1 MSRIL
6 LVGAGAV
13 GGRAARQLVETPGVD
28 ELLVVDARP
37 KRAGD
42 VAELMGEHATTIDWQ
57 PGTPIPDGVDAV
69 ACAVPAGD
77 DVTIVRDAL
86 EAGVPVRIGH
96 RRHHRDPGPARA
108 RRAPRRTPACPSSSA
123 PGSRP
128 VSSDV
133 LVRHAADGLDT
144 IDDVNVA
151 RWGAAGDASASTVRV
166 ALADR
171 GAELR
176 DGEIVPLAKR
186 GGEEL
191 IWFPNPVDAR
201 GCEPVSNG
209 LELLLHAVPGL
220 GRATIRFSRRREAGL
235 DAPAPCRPGERVGCD
250 PGRGLGHARPDRTS
264 PSSTARSSAPRSP
277 PARCSRSRVAAL
289 AGALPGLVEHRP
301 GVHGLGRIVVPR
313 AFLAELARR
322 GVKVAVFEGVPVA

>member
-1 MSRIL
+1 MS
-6 LVGAGAV
+6 
-13 GGRAARQLVETPGVD
+13 TP
-28 ELLVVDARP
+28 
-37 KRAGD
+37 
-42 VAELMGEHATTIDWQ
+42 TTIDWQ

-86 EAGVPVRIGH
+86 EAGVPVRVGH

-108 RRAPRRTPACPSSSA
+108 RRAPRREAGVPVIVGAGLA
-123 PGSRP
+123 PGL
-128 VSSDV
+128 SDV

-220 GRATIRFSRRREAGL
+220 GRATIRFSRPEKPGWTLPRRADPVNEWGAIRVEVWGTRGPTHEPVVYGAIERTEIAAGTVL
-235 DAPAPCRPGERVGCD
+235 ALTRRGA
-250 PGRGLGHARPDRTS
+250 GRRAARAGG
-264 PSSTARSSAPRSP
+264 AR
-277 PARCSRSRVAAL
+277 ARACTVSGGSWC
-289 AGALPGLVEHRP
+289 
-301 GVHGLGRIVVPR
+301 PR

>member
-1 MSRIL
+1 VSRIL

-37 KRAGD
+37 KRAGE
-42 VAELMGEHATTIDWQ
+42 VAEIMGERATTIDWQ
-57 PGTPIPDGVDAV
+57 PGTGIPDGVDAV

-86 EAGVPVRIGH
+86 EAGVPVVSATDDTTAIQALLALDAAATETGV
-96 RRHHRDPGPARA
+96 PVVVGAGL
-108 RRAPRRTPACPSSSA
+108 A
-123 PGSRP
+123 PGLA
-128 VSSDV
+128 DV

-201 GCEPVSNG
+201 GCEPVGNG
-209 LELLLHAVPGL
+209 LELLLQAVPGL
-220 GRATIRFSRRREAGL
+220 GRATIRFARAEKPGWTLPRRADPVNEWGAIRVEVWGTRGPTHEPVVYGAIERTEIAAGTVL
-235 DAPAPCRPGERVGCD
+235 A
-250 PGRGLGHARPDRTS
+250 LT
-264 PSSTARSSAPRSP
+264 T
-277 PARCSRSRVAAL
+277 AAL
-289 AGALPGLVEHRP
+289 VGLLPGLVEPRP

-322 GVKVAVFEGVPVA
+322 GVKVAVFEGVPVS